1 MNIWIIGAGTI
12 AQEYGK
18 VLNHLGYDYTVIGRG
33 EQSAQKYKE
42 VVGKDVITGGLESYL
57 MSKPSVADKAIIAT
71 NLDTLSSNTIQLIN
85 YGVKDIF
92 CEKPGFLYP
101 EECTDVAAAADKNN
115 ANVYLAYNRRFF
127 SSVLKA
133 QEIIAEDGGVKSFNF
148 EFTEWG
154 HVIGTLNKPKGDL
167 ENWMYAN
174 SSHVIDLA
182 FFLGG
187 TPSQMTCYTTG
198 ELSWH
203 KPAAFAGAGVTNR
216 DALFNYSANW
226 AAPGRWGVEILTSK
240 HRLYLRPMEQLQI
253 QVLGSVAINS
263 VEIDDHLDK
272 EFKPGFYLET
282 KAFLDGDYS
291 RFCTIREQNEHIV
304 SIYNKIG
311 GYC

>member
-18 VLNHLGYDYTVIGRG
+18 VLSALDYDYTVIGRG
-33 EQSAQKYKE
+33 EQSAAKFKE
-42 VVGKDVITGGLESYL
+42 VTGKDVVVGGLEAFLSTN
-57 MSKPSVADKAIIAT
+57 PEPADKAIIAT
-71 NLDTLSSNTIQLIN
+71 NLNTLSQNTIQLIK
-85 YGVKDIF
+85 YGVKDIL

-101 EECTDVAAAADKNN
+101 EECATVLEAAKENN
-115 ANVYLAYNRRFF
+115 AGVYLAYNRRFF
-127 SSVLKA
+127 ASVLKA
-133 QEIIAEDGGVKSFNF
+133 QDIIEEDGGVKSFNF

-154 HVIGTLNKPKGDL
+154 HVIEKLDKPKGDL

-174 SSHVIDLA
+174 STHVIDLA

-187 TPSQMTCYTTG
+187 NPVQMNCYTAG

-203 KPAAFAGAGVTNR
+203 KPAAFAGAGVT
-216 DALFNYSANW
+216 DKGALFNYAANW
-226 AAPGRWGVEILTSK
+226 AAPGRWGVEILTSR

-253 QVLGSVAINS
+253 QNIGSVAVTP

-282 KAFLDGDYS
+282 KSFIEGD
-291 RFCTIREQNEHIV
+291 TISLCSIEKQFEHVENIFKKLKGNE
-304 SIYNKIG
+304 
-311 GYC
+311 